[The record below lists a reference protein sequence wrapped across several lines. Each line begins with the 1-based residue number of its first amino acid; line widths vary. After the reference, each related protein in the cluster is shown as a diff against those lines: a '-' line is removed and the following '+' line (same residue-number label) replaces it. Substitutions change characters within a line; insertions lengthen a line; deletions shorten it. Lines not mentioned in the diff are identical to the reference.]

1 MPGQHNKKRCAGMA
15 ERISILNGP
24 DSNRRGRREPE
35 ICGYDTLDD
44 VADRCQALAKELGL
58 EASWF
63 QSNHEGALIDR
74 IHDGCDGAAG
84 IVINPAAFAHT
95 SVALLDA
102 LKIFPGPVLEVQV
115 SNIHQREDF
124 RHRSYVSFRAEG
136 VIAGFGVHGYEL
148 AVRHMA
154 ELLR

>member
-1 MPGQHNKKRCAGMA
+1 MA

-24 DSNRRGRREPE
+24 NLNLLGRREPD
-35 ICGYDTLDD
+35 IYGYDTLDD
-44 VADRCQALAKELGL
+44 VAGRCRVLAKESGL

-74 IHDGCDGAAG
+74 IHDDCDGAAG
-84 IVINPAAFAHT
+84 IVINPAAFTHT

-102 LKIFPGPVLEVQV
+102 LKIFPGPVLEVHI